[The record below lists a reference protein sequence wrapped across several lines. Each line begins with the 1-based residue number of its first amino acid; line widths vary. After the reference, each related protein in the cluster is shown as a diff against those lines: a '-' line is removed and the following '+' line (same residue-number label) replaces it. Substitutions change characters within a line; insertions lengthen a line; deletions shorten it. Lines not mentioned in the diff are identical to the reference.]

1 VNAILA
7 GLRRKPLVE
16 RWATVGAALGF
27 VVGAIVGLIIG
38 LNVYA
43 ATAWFALF
51 ELGIPAGIAGGLVG
65 LIAGL
70 IVTMGRRFKRS
81 QTPID

>member
-1 VNAILA
+1 MGA
-7 GLRRKPLVE
+7 GLRSKPFVG

-27 VVGAIVGLIIG
+27 VAGGIVGLIVG
-38 LNVYA
+38 LNVHA

-51 ELGIPAGIAGGLVG
+51 ELGVPAGIAGGLIG

-70 IVTMGRRFKRS
+70 IVAACRRADR
-81 QTPID
+81 